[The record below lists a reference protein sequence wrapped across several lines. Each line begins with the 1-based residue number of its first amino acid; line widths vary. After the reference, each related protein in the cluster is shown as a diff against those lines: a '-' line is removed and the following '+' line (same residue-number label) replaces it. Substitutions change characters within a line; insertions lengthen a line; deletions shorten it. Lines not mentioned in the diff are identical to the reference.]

1 MIVLSQALIMGKGLI
16 INIYTN
22 SQYAFATP
30 HIHRAIYK
38 DRAFLNM
45 EGKTYKSKD
54 EILQLLEAIWMP
66 KRVTIIQCPDHQKG
80 TMAVA
85 RVPKRNP

>member
-66 KRVTIIQCPDHQKG
+66 KRVTIIHCPDHQKG